1 MTRYKGFQD
10 KTFHLKLKKFPESVK
25 MCFFPLQIRYNA
37 LIYKN
42 CKKFFKKANL
52 KGKFILAQQQKIEI
66 YIAFHC

>member
-1 MTRYKGFQD
+1 M
-10 KTFHLKLKKFPESVK
+10 
-25 MCFFPLQIRYNA
+25 FFSLQIRYNA

-42 CKKFFKKANL
+42 CKKFFKKVNL